1 MHFNEIKFQF
11 DISSTDS
18 EIDKAFKKIGSLL
31 NIRFDDNLNEYST
44 EDNSPYTLL
53 NISDFN
59 KESIENEIRTFFTFS
74 FKEIINVP
82 LYRFLVLKNKDKY
95 TILANINSYIF
106 DHNSI
111 KSLYNIFIKK
121 NDEILP
127 AFACYLVL
135 S

>member
-82 LYRFLVLKNKDKY
+82 FETIQNSEINRQSIIKQRILWYIEEYRIEQPRL
-95 TILANINSYIF
+95 I
-106 DHNSI
+106 
-111 KSLYNIFIKK
+111 
-121 NDEILP
+121 
-127 AFACYLVL
+127 
-135 S
+135 